1 MRSFLHLFMFMLL
14 SCVLLSCVSE
24 MQSDHPNTSS
34 VVTLQ
39 TQRLEV
45 GQSITTLDGIVISA
59 NSHSPLHSPIDLH
72 VSRDVPEWVC
82 SHQTENRPPLER
94 FYRVRTT
101 PNLALGEVV
110 HITIPVDV
118 DEHLPD
124 QRLVYLRYL
133 PNRLLHG
140 GWDLRDRLQENP
152 NSLTKEQL
160 YSWAPIAPYRID
172 RENRTVTYS
181 LSIGS
186 SDVLNEIQGVLYFA
200 LPKTPFI
207 KNNHR

>member
-1 MRSFLHLFMFMLL
+1 MKFFLRLFTFILL
-14 SCVLLSCVSE
+14 SFVFLACVSE
-24 MQSDHPNTSS
+24 IQPINTTISS
-34 VVTLQ
+34 VAVLQ

-45 GQSITTLDGIVISA
+45 GKSITTIDGIVISA
-59 NSHSPLHSPIDLH
+59 NSHSPPHSPIDLY
-72 VSRDVPEWVC
+72 VSKDLPEWVYY
-82 SHQTENRPPLER
+82 HQSEDRLPLES
-94 FYRVRTT
+94 FYSVRTM

-110 HITIPVDV
+110 NITIPVDV
-118 DEHLPD
+118 DRHLPD

-186 SDVLNEIQGVLYFA
+186 GDVLNETQGVLYFA

-207 KNNHR
+207 TNNHR